1 MSMTEAN
8 QPKKDWRFI
17 LIAIVAGLGGLLF
30 GYDTGVVAG
39 VLLFVNQVFHFD
51 ASMKGLFVAIALAAA
66 AVGAAFAGALADAF
80 GRRAVLIVAAVLF
93 SAGAILSSVAGT
105 IPILFLGR
113 VMVGAAI
120 GVSSMITPLYL
131 SEITAAYWRGA
142 IVTINQFY
150 ITVGIFVSY
159 LVDYMLS
166 GTPDGWRW
174 MLGLGS
180 IPGLILL
187 GGMMVLPESPRW
199 LAGRNFIEKA
209 TAGLRFLRGRQD
221 VSEELGDLH
230 RELLRTAVG
239 QRPGRYF

>member
-1 MSMTEAN
+1 MRETETR
-8 QPKKDWRFI
+8 QPRKDWRFI

-39 VLLFVNQVFHFD
+39 VLLFLNHVFHFD

-93 SAGAILSSVAGT
+93 SAGAILASVAWT
-105 IPILFLGR
+105 IPVLFLGR

-131 SEITAAYWRGA
+131 SEITAAHWRGA

-150 ITVGIFVSY
+150 ITVGIFLSY
-159 LVDYMLS
+159 VVDYMLS
-166 GTPDGWRW
+166 GVTDGWRW
-174 MLGLGS
+174 MLAIGA
-180 IPGLILL
+180 IPGFILL
-187 GGMMVLPESPRW
+187 GGMMILPESPRW
-199 LAGRNFIEKA
+199 LAG
-209 TAGLRFLRGRQD
+209 
-221 VSEELGDLH
+221 
-230 RELLRTAVG
+230 
-239 QRPGRYF
+239 